1 MNAWRFIMNK
11 FTTLTAAGASALLLS
26 LSAGAFA
33 ATAQPDA
40 GNQPFASI
48 DMSQSGTLQRSA
60 VEAAAIRNAPAAG
73 IHNASALHASDSP
86 ALSRAQVKQQTLA
99 ASQVRHG
106 FAGASGLQNANF

>member
-1 MNAWRFIMNK
+1 LIRSLKSHPHGLFRVNAWRFIMNK

-60 VEAAAIRNAPAAG
+60 VEAAAIRNAPAA
-73 IHNASALHASDSP
+73 ASTTP
-86 ALSRAQVKQQTLA
+86 APCMRPTAP
-99 ASQVRHG
+99 H
-106 FAGASGLQNANF
+106 